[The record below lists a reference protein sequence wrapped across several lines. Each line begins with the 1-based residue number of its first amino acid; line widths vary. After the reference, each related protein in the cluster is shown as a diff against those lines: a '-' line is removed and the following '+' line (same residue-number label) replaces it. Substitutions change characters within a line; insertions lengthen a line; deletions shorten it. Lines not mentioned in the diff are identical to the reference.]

1 MEDCLMD
8 VRQRNEQYT
17 WIPAFKAIADW
28 IVDYE
33 DKQEELVN
41 ILAKTGI
48 TKGLEDEYI
57 EEEKKEAL
65 KEIDPFTFFCCFYEI
80 WS

>member
-48 TKGLEDEYI
+48 IVSSK
-57 EEEKKEAL
+57 
-65 KEIDPFTFFCCFYEI
+65 
-80 WS
+80 